1 MKLIFKRSIRI
12 LNFVCAMFAASFFT
26 GVFTRIFFDQPAMM
40 WGLISANYV
49 LWVIIGLL

>member
-12 LNFVCAMFAASFFT
+12 LNFACSMIVASFVT
-26 GVFTRIFFDQPAMM
+26 GIITKIFFADPAMM